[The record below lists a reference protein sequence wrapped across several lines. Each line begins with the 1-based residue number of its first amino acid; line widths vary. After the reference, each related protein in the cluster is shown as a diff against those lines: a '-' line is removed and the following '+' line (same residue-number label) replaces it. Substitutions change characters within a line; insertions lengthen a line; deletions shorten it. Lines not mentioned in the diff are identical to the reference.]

1 MYCLETSFQSPY
13 VFDVL
18 LIWEDSEEENMEKVT
33 TKDVQAENELCQCF
47 PCKQDREQ
55 NLQALKKSIKELE
68 FSGIK
73 STKIPRFELIPK
85 SSLEALALIFERGI
99 ERKGDGAW
107 NALAPS
113 REEAL
118 KTKEFV
124 IERLSHVIK
133 HSYDAIR
140 KVMDETE
147 LEGEEDAG
155 AIMFGGAVLAEYKRF
170 RKESVSSLSESNK
183 L

>member
-33 TKDVQAENELCQCF
+33 TKDAE
-47 PCKQDREQ
+47 
-55 NLQALKKSIKELE
+55 AVLKKWEGEKL

-85 SSLEALALIFERGI
+85 SSLEALALIFEKGI

-107 NALAPS
+107 NALTLS

-140 KVMDETE
+140 KVMDGTE
-147 LEGEEDAG
+147 WEGEEDAG

-170 RKESVSSLSESNK
+170 RKESVSLSESYK